1 MYIYVYIYI
10 CIYIYILYIDI
21 YRDIDIDIDIYI
33 YIERE
38 REKLQIYSVFEFH
51 CFMFNQVLNCF
62 INFVVFS
69 KSLKQVYVNRVLN
82 KLKEQLF

>member
-1 MYIYVYIYI
+1 MY
-10 CIYIYILYIDI
+10 IYIYII
-21 YRDIDIDIDIYI
+21 YRYIYIDIDIDIYI
-33 YIERE
+33 ERERE

>member
-10 CIYIYILYIDI
+10 CIYIYII
-21 YRDIDIDIDIYI
+21 YRYIYIDIDIDIYI
-33 YIERE
+33 ERERE

-62 INFVVFS
+62 INFVVFF
-69 KSLKQVYVNRVLN
+69 KCLKQYMLTECSTN
-82 KLKEQLF
+82 